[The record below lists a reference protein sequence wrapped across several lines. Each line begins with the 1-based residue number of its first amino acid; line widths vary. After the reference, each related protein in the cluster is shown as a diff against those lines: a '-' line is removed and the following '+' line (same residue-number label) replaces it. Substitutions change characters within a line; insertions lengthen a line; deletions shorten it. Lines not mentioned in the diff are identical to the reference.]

1 MKNKLL
7 HFPFLL
13 LFFISLISSYSIANN
28 EWASTTESPKAFI
41 ENKGQFRTNNPAEK
55 ILYAYDNGSTVVYFT
70 SKGVIYRFLEVIKNE
85 KDERE
90 KARERME
97 ERTREKNIKSGE
109 EWKKHED
116 KEHKVNYKIDYIDF
130 LWENANSGVQ
140 LLPAEPTPDYHSYS
154 FWENG
159 EVKNVNFINA
169 YKKLVYKNIYPNIDI
184 EYVIHPVQGIK
195 YTLILHPGADISV
208 VKMKYDKAKLKD
220 GELYIPTEFGDMIEH
235 SPYTFYQNNTSEIIP
250 SDFVKN
256 GSSISF
262 KLGAYDATKTVCI
275 DPWVQ
280 TPALSNSNC
289 VWECEK
295 DGAGNVYIIGGD
307 MPMKL
312 RKYNSAGTVQWTY
325 NTPWDT
331 TEGGTGGWLG
341 TLATDNS
348 GNSYITNGATAALQ
362 KINSS
367 GSMVYSASAGSL
379 DEYWNIS
386 FNCDQTKLIVG
397 GTRLTGALP
406 NISGDGV
413 IFDINTSNGSV
424 NGVQT
429 VGKTRS
435 SVVFG
440 FPVTDV
446 EEVRS
451 MTSSRGAKY
460 YFLTLDTIGAI
471 GQNFSACPTPGNLF
485 AVNHSYSFGYK
496 CENYRPNNG
505 NSGMKA
511 IKANGNFVYTQNGTT
526 LHQRSLTT
534 GAVLASATI
543 AGGLSVTSGSFNQA
557 GNSGIDI
564 DSCGNVYVGSGNA
577 IIKYSPGLTQ
587 LSSTTLPF
595 RVYDVAVSYNGDV
608 IVCGGTGNNSNTSRT
623 GYVQSVNMSAC
634 DPMILFC
641 CDATICPAGPFCTND
656 PASTLT
662 PAVAGGT
669 WSGPGITNAS
679 TGAFNPSVAGPG
691 IHTIIYTLAC
701 GSDSTIIEVSCCGA
715 SINPVGNACVGDAPS
730 TLTAAQSGGTWSGP
744 GITSASAGTF
754 DPGTAGTG
762 THTIVY
768 TLSGCGSDSINIYV
782 GACVS
787 LTACQEQNGNITATS
802 GSAPFT
808 WSNQT
813 TTQNCSACTF
823 GCTFPP
829 GCAVNVTSWASFG
842 TGTTIAPSGTYPV
855 KLTDNNG
862 DSLIITSLSSL
873 PACSTT
879 SCPVLTITPSGI
891 VNVSCPG
898 LSDGSFNAAT
908 SGGISPWDYTLNNSG
923 GTTVA
928 TFTNIAGTQS
938 FAGLIAG
945 VYTLYAFDANN
956 CPDTITVTITEP
968 SGGAVTVNAGPDQTI
983 CSNSALLAGNTPSS
997 GTGVWTIITGTGT
1010 VTTPASPTS
1019 AVTGLAVG
1027 VTALQWTI
1035 NDGCASGS
1043 DTIVI
1048 TNTGGG
1054 PVVTIASSTDVTCN
1068 GAGDG
1073 TATASA
1079 TGGSGT
1085 LTYAWIPGGGSAA
1098 AAGNLQ
1104 AGTYTI
1110 SVSDGGGCTGIET
1123 VTITEPGA
1131 ITVNVVAT
1139 PTGCSNGGSVAATA
1153 SGGTGTLGYQWN
1165 TGETTSS
1172 VNNLGAGTYTV
1183 TVTDGS
1189 GCTATGNGTVTS
1201 AGGITATISQ
1211 GDTIGVG
1218 ESIQLTANGGSTY
1231 SWTPSDGLDCTTCRI
1246 PNASPTETTT
1256 YCVTVTDN
1264 GCSDTAC
1271 VTIVV
1276 SGEDCETNY
1285 LTAGSVYIPN
1295 AFTPNKDEINDV
1307 FKPVV
1312 SCVHNYAFVVFDRWG
1327 EKLFE
1332 TTDVDAGWN
1341 GYYKGGL
1348 CKPDVYVYK
1357 VTYID
1362 DPRDNYHSFIGR
1374 VVLLK

>member
-1 MKNKLL
+1 MKNKYL
-7 HFPFLL
+7 HFFLPI
-13 LFFISLISSYSIANN
+13 LFFTLLISSLSFANN
-28 EWASTTESPKAFI
+28 DWVSTAENPKAFI
-41 ENKGQFRTNNPAEK
+41 ENKGQFHTDDPSDK
-55 ILYAYDNGSTVVYFT
+55 VLYAYDNGSTVIFFT
-70 SKGVIYRFLEVIKNE
+70 STGIKYRFLEVVRGE

-90 KARERME
+90 IARERML
-97 ERTREKNIKSGE
+97 ERAREKQVKSSE

-116 KEHKVNYKIDYIDF
+116 LEHKVDYKIDYVDF
-130 LWENANSGVQ
+130 FWENINQ
-140 LLPAEPTPDYHSYS
+140 NFQILPTEPTPDYHSYS

-169 YKKLVYKNIYPNIDI
+169 YKKLIYKNIYPNIDI
-184 EYVIHPVQGIK
+184 EYIIHPLEGLK
-195 YTLILHPGADISV
+195 YTLILHPGADASV
-208 VKMKYDKAKLKD
+208 VKMRYDKAKLEN
-220 GELYIPTEFGDMIEH
+220 GELFIPTKFGDMVEH
-235 SPYTFYQNNTSEIIP
+235 SPYTFYQNNTSELIG
-250 SDFVKN
+250 SSFVEN
-256 GSSISF
+256 SNSISF
-262 KLGAYDATKTVCI
+262 KLDAYDATRTVCI

-280 TPALSNSNC
+280 TPTLSNSNC

-312 RKYNSAGTVQWTY
+312 RKYNSTGAMQWTY

-348 GNSYITNGATAALQ
+348 GNSYVTNGSTAALE

-367 GSMVYSASAGSL
+367 GSMVYSVSGGNF

-397 GTRLTGALP
+397 GTRLTGMP
-406 NISGDGV
+406 SPTGDGV

-440 FPVTDV
+440 FPVVDI

-451 MTSSRGAKY
+451 MTPSRGAKY

-485 AVNHSYSFGYK
+485 AINHTYGFGYK

-511 IKANGNFVYTQNGTT
+511 IKANGNYVYTQNGTT
-526 LHQRSLTT
+526 IQQRSLST

-543 AGGLSVTSGSFNQA
+543 PGGLSASSGGFNQA

-577 IIKYSPGLTQ
+577 VIKYDANLNQ
-587 LSSTTLPF
+587 LSSTSLPF

-608 IVCGGTGNNSNTSRT
+608 IVCGGTGNSSNTSRT
-623 GYVQSVNMSAC
+623 GYVQSINMTAC
-634 DPMILFC
+634 DPMVLYC
-641 CDATICPAGPFCTND
+641 CDATICPVGPYCTTD
-656 PASTLT
+656 APVTLT
-662 PAVAGGT
+662 PVVAGGT

-679 TGAFNPSVAGPG
+679 TGAFSPSVAGPG
-691 IHTIIYTLAC
+691 THTIIYTLAC

-715 SINPVGNACVGDAPS
+715 AINPVGNVCVGDPAL

-744 GITSASAGTF
+744 GITNASAGTF

-768 TLSGCGSDSINIYV
+768 TLASCGSDSLDISV
-782 GACVS
+782 GGCVS
-787 LTACQEQNGNITATS
+787 LTACQEQNGDITATS
-802 GSAPFT
+802 GSAPYT

-813 TTQNCSACTF
+813 TTQNCSACAF
-823 GCTFPP
+823 GCAFPP
-829 GCAVNVTSWASFG
+829 GCAVNVTSWTSFG
-842 TGTTIAPSGTYPV
+842 TGTTITPSGTYPV

-879 SCPVLTITPSGI
+879 SCPALTITPSNV
-891 VNVSCPG
+891 VNVSCQG
-898 LSDGSFNAAT
+898 LSDGSFDAST
-908 SGGISPWDYTLNNSG
+908 SGGVSPWDYTLKNSG

-928 TFTNIAGTQS
+928 TFTNNAGTQS
-938 FAGLIAG
+938 FTGLVAG
-945 VYTLYAFDANN
+945 VYTLYAFDDNN

-968 SGGAVTVNAGPDQTI
+968 SGGSVTVNAGPDQTI
-983 CSNSALLAGNTPSS
+983 CSNSAILAGNTPSS
-997 GTGVWTIITGTGT
+997 GTGTWTIISGPGT
-1010 VTTPASPTS
+1010 VTTPSSPTS
-1019 AVTGLAVG
+1019 AVTGLGVG
-1027 VTALQWTI
+1027 VTSLQWTI
-1035 NDGCASGS
+1035 TSTCATGS
-1043 DTIVI
+1043 DTVII

-1054 PVVTIASSTDVTCN
+1054 PVVAIVSSTNVTCN

-1073 TATASA
+1073 SATASA

-1085 LTYAWIPGGGSAA
+1085 LTYAWTPSGGSATA
-1098 AAGNLQ
+1098 ASGLQ

-1110 SVSDGGGCTGIET
+1110 SVTDGGGCTGIET
-1123 VTITEPGA
+1123 VTITEPSA
-1131 ITVNVVAT
+1131 ITVSVVAT
-1139 PTGCSNGGSVAATA
+1139 PAGCGNTGSVAATA
-1153 SGGTGTLGYQWN
+1153 SGGTGALSYLWN
-1165 TGETTSS
+1165 TGESTSS
-1172 VNNLGAGTYTV
+1172 VSNLGAGTYTV
-1183 TVTDGS
+1183 TVTDDNA
-1189 GCTATGNGTVTS
+1189 CTATDNGTVTTV
-1201 AGGITATISQ
+1201 GGVIATISA
-1211 GDTIGVG
+1211 GDTIGIG
-1218 ESIQLTANGGSTY
+1218 ESIQLTANGGSSYTW
-1231 SWTPSDGLDCTTCRI
+1231 SPSDGLDCITCRT
-1246 PNASPTETTT
+1246 PNASPTETTV
-1256 YCVTVTDN
+1256 YCVIVADN
-1264 GCSDTAC
+1264 GCADTAC

-1285 LTAGSVYIPN
+1285 LTAGSVYVPN
-1295 AFTPNKDEINDV
+1295 AFTPNKDELNDV

-1312 SCVHNYAFVVFDRWG
+1312 NCVHNYTFVVFDRWG

-1332 TTDVDAGWN
+1332 TTDIDAGWN
-1341 GYYKGGL
+1341 GTFKGSL

-1357 VTYID
+1357 VTFID
-1362 DPRDNYHSFIGR
+1362 DPRDNYHSYIGR